1 MYINIMYIYNN
12 VVNEKMKVSQDQLY
26 KYITEHDVKL
36 SRLAELMGIS
46 SLLLRLISATFPIGT
61 VTHALLVL
69 IILRSLTMQYVVFHK
84 IYVLA
89 FCILVQ
95 TKCTPTSTAGLM
107 IRV

>member
-1 MYINIMYIYNN
+1 
-12 VVNEKMKVSQDQLY
+12 
-26 KYITEHDVKL
+26 
-36 SRLAELMGIS
+36 
-46 SLLLRLISATFPIGT
+46 
-61 VTHALLVL
+61 
-69 IILRSLTMQYVVFHK
+69 MQYVVFHK